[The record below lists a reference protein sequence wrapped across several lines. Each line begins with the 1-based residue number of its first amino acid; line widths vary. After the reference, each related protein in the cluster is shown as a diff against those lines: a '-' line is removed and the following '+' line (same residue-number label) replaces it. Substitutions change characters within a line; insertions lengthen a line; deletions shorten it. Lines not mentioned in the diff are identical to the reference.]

1 MPFGARRTMTQAEE
15 SSNQDDEEENQENNQ
30 EALKEA
36 IRLFIFEL
44 LKDNN

>member
-1 MPFGARRTMTQAEE
+1 MPFGARRTMTQDED
-15 SSNQDDEEENQENNQ
+15 SSNQDEEEDQKNNQ